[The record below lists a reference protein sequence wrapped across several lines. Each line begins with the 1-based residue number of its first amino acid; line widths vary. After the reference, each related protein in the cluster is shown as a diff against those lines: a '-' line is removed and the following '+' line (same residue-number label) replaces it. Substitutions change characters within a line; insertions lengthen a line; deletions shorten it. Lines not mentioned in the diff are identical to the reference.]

1 MSYPANTVSEK
12 VETPTVMQSTEEV
25 GPESLIDKHSS
36 FDGLYRSTHN
46 LRIQGVVDGE
56 IDCRSTL
63 TIDGEAKV
71 RAKVVAQNVT
81 VGGSLEGEVN
91 CPGRFK
97 ILPTGRVIGKVV
109 AGMLEIHAGAFYQG
123 DLSMHKQ
130 RDQLSKGQ
138 GAGGERLRSAAP
150 GASPLSS
157 IAPVLASDKTSSTI
171 PWSDETA
178 S

>member
-1 MSYPANTVSEK
+1 MFSSNSNGSDKAEAQT
-12 VETPTVMQSTEEV
+12 TRRSTEETR
-25 GPESLIDKHSS
+25 PESLIDKHSS

-56 IDCRSTL
+56 IDCQSTL

-91 CPGRFK
+91 CPGRFE

-123 DLSMHKQ
+123 DLSMQKQ
-130 RDQLSKGQ
+130 GDPALKGD
-138 GAGGERLRSAAP
+138 GTSGVHPISAAP
-150 GASPLSS
+150 SVRPLSS
-157 IAPVLASDKTSSTI
+157 VTPVSTADLTSSTR
-171 PWSDETA
+171 PNGGEKA

>member
-1 MSYPANTVSEK
+1 MLPRASAGFDK
-12 VETPTVMQSTEEV
+12 VEAQTAAGTTEETT
-25 GPESLIDKHSS
+25 PESLIDKHSS

-56 IDCRSTL
+56 IDCQSTL

-71 RAKVVAQNVT
+71 KAKVMAQNVI

-91 CPGRFK
+91 CPGRFE

-109 AGMLEIHAGAFYQG
+109 AGTLQIHAGAFYQG
-123 DLSMHKQ
+123 DLSMQKQ
-130 RDQLSKGQ
+130 TDPLSKGR
-138 GAGGERLRSAAP
+138 GASGERPRSTVP
-150 GASPLSS
+150 GVSPLSS
-157 IAPVLASDKTSSTI
+157 SAPVSASDKTSSTI
-171 PWSDETA
+171 SRSDEPA